1 MCGIWKQFWEHALSQ
16 IPEAEVREV
25 DIPAPSQIFDLP
37 IQRTMPSIHSQY
49 FTCDAAAPF
58 SESSNLSSDSRSPE
72 ATPHEISAAS
82 SKNETFVEFPTSDEM
97 SRRWYRGEVQRG
109 KPNGFGE
116 LKWRGGNYT
125 HFVGTFKGGEMKEG
139 TLLFGPEG
147 KSKYSGSLQD
157 NRAEGYG
164 SLEPDALDDCLLAK
178 YEGGWTSGLKDGS
191 GTALFRNNDMYKGT
205 WVGNKMSGYG
215 TYLWSNGVSFKG
227 QFLHDEV
234 HGQGALGFPSAQDCR
249 SRATGL
255 CKICSLRHGV
265 CSPCVAL
272 CCCCSV
278 FTSEP
283 DDTLRQHAVQAWDD
297 ATQMAT
303 SGVLP
308 YSTAKA
314 AQSNRIV
321 HVATTFQHSFPTLLR
336 AAARML
342 CSLLIL
348 LSALHMLPHIGEL
361 LLTAVVPMQD
371 ASEFITQMQPL
382 IVVPPGAFVPFNASA
397 YISLPWLNG
406 TALRL
411 SAAAREASWMLQ
423 QNLFTPVPG
432 MRDWIHPQ
440 KQLSVPIMAT
450 YAAELHSIPAI
461 HVPPLAAAEAAAVSE
476 ATLHRTP
483 WQSGTASNHEL
494 KRLAAV
500 TNSRAYAT
508 QLEQWLRA
516 AGISQLSQV
525 PVSELRRL
533 PWSRTTQVSD
543 LPCPPGCDIHLW
555 QDKDGVLPT
564 STTVRNQTSPW
575 FADGRFA
582 CRCKSWTPLGLSKA
596 KLEVMAVSLER
607 EKHDGDVLH
616 MVDHALNGW
625 AEATNDMLTF
635 ASGSTVGPQNH
646 VSWYAWAP
654 WVKDELHGNLSE
666 SAHILGI
673 AGNSNGSAV
682 KAAFGAHFTS
692 SMPLFLFPHDLV
704 LSELWALIKHPS
716 YWVVPWSWHQYL
728 ERAVGKI
735 ENVALGK
742 FGLSGIRLSGLW
754 GSAQRGWPSPVFS
767 SPTARSG
774 WSQRSVDGYG
784 SSLQAPLV
792 EAVTFIQQLYWV
804 AQKLKDSA
812 NATEKQAST
821 KPEKQELKAFVSNLI
836 EDDEMFNSTVWGSM
850 LSATCDLDAQQA
862 AHPSGQGS
870 SAVSTVFTLYVR
882 LHLKRQ
888 LHYLRIGMLA
898 LFVLAGDV
906 EDGVA
911 TLLWP
916 LLCWLM
922 FICPLGSRYNR
933 RELEQP
939 ADIQE
944 PLQSIDDHQ
953 STSGSVAKTSSL
965 WIASPFAF
973 FGVVLLAACIALA
986 LTLLV
991 SVFFPDLLAEL
1002 LRVGVMFEVASVSGH
1017 ALVAQA
1023 TGSAGQASVQVL
1035 ADGSI

>member
-1 MCGIWKQFWEHALSQ
+1 MGHAG
-16 IPEAEVREV
+16 
-25 DIPAPSQIFDLP
+25 
-37 IQRTMPSIHSQY
+37 
-49 FTCDAAAPF
+49 
-58 SESSNLSSDSRSPE
+58 
-72 ATPHEISAAS
+72 
-82 SKNETFVEFPTSDEM
+82 SKNETFIEFPTSDEM
-97 SRRWYRGEVQRG
+97 SRRWYRGEVQRA

-147 KSKYSGSLQD
+147 KSKYSGSLKD

-164 SLEPDALDDCLLAK
+164 SLEPDHLDDCLLAR

-191 GTALFRNNDMYKGT
+191 GTALFRNNDMYKGS

-234 HGQGALGFPSAQDCR
+234 HGQGALGFPSAPDCR
-249 SRATGL
+249 SRTAGL

-265 CSPCVAL
+265 CSPCVSL

-278 FTSEP
+278 FTAEP
-283 DDTLRQHAVQAWDD
+283 DDGVQLHAAQAWEH
-297 ATQMAT
+297 ATLMAT

-308 YSTAKA
+308 YSTNKQG
-314 AQSNRIV
+314 QSNRIV

-371 ASEFITQMQPL
+371 ASEFIAKMQPL
-382 IVVPPGAFVPFNASA
+382 VAVPSGAFVAFNSSSNF
-397 YISLPWLNG
+397 SLPWIDG
-406 TALRL
+406 ASLRL
-411 SAAAREASWMLQ
+411 SATAREASWTLQ

-432 MRDWIHPQ
+432 MQSWIHPEE
-440 KQLSVPIMAT
+440 QLVVPITASH
-450 YAAELHSIPAI
+450 AAELHSIPAR
-461 HVPPLAAAEAAAVSE
+461 HVPPLGAAEAAAVSE
-476 ATLHRTP
+476 ATLQRARAQVGRGITP
-483 WQSGTASNHEL
+483 HEL
-494 KRLAAV
+494 RRLAAV

-516 AGISQLSQV
+516 GGVQGLADI
-525 PVSELRRL
+525 PVDELWRL
-533 PWSRTTQVSD
+533 PWSRSSKVAD
-543 LPCPPGCDIHLW
+543 LPCPPGCDMHLW
-555 QDKDGVLPT
+555 HDKGGVVPD
-564 STTVRNQTSPW
+564 STKGRNRSSPW
-575 FADGRFA
+575 FVDGKYA
-582 CRCKSWTPLGLSKA
+582 CRCKAWTPLALSKA
-596 KLEVMAVSLER
+596 KLEVMAVSLQR
-607 EKHDGDVLH
+607 QHHDGDILH

-625 AEATNDMLTF
+625 AEAANDMLAF
-635 ASGSTVGPQNH
+635 ASGSTEGPQNH

-654 WVKDELHGNLSE
+654 WVKDELHGNLSD

-673 AGNSNGSAV
+673 SGNANGSAV

-692 SMPLFLFPHDLV
+692 SMPLFLLPHDLV
-704 LSELWALIKHPS
+704 LSELWTLIKHPS
-716 YWVVPWSWHQYL
+716 YWMMPWSWHQYL

-754 GSAQRGWPSPVFS
+754 GSAQREWPAPGLD
-767 SPTARSG
+767 SPTARAG

-792 EAVTFIQQLYWV
+792 ETVTFIQQLHWLAERLRESAAAV
-804 AQKLKDSA
+804 AAQV
-812 NATEKQAST
+812 ASDD
-821 KPEKQELKAFVSNLI
+821 EKQELRDFTAAFSDTNDL
-836 EDDEMFNSTVWGSM
+836 FNSSVWDSM
-850 LSATCDLDAQQA
+850 VSATCDLDSPQGP
-862 AHPSGQGS
+862 HPDGQGS

-922 FICPLGSRYNR
+922 YICPLGSRYNR
-933 RELEQP
+933 RELEQSSEPGEHSPEP
-939 ADIQE
+939 AN
-944 PLQSIDDHQ
+944 
-953 STSGSVAKTSSL
+953 STLESSKVGSL

-973 FGVVLLAACIALA
+973 FGVVLLAACIALS
-986 LTLLV
+986 LTLVV

-1002 LRVGVMFEVASVSGH
+1002 LRVGVMFDVASVSGH
-1017 ALVAQA
+1017 ALVSHPSPAGLQA
-1023 TGSAGQASVQVL
+1023 EVEVL
-1035 ADGSI
+1035 AGGVAA